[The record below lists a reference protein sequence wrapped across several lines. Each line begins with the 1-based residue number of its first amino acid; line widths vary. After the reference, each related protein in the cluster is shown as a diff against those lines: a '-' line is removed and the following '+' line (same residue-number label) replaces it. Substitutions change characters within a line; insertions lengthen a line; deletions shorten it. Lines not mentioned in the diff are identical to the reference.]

1 MANDPPR
8 ARAEYLSEWRSD
20 LSDFIPLD
28 VIENATD
35 YGIYERAPQPRR
47 VRYFAFADAAGG
59 TGADSFA
66 LAIAHREGS
75 SHIVDA
81 VRESKPRFVPAQVI
95 ASLAQLLRSYGISK
109 VSGDAFAGG
118 FHSSEWTTHGITFV
132 PAERTTSENYL
143 TCLPMFLA
151 GRVRLVDN
159 VTLRNQLSTLER
171 KPGDGNRERVD
182 HPTHLHDDV
191 SCAVAGALAAVV
203 VPTTGYPLETW
214 QRANG
219 NHPDQLAANQPPPKP
234 GEPLR
239 VNLGNGGYRVENTTE
254 MIARLNAEHDERVR
268 AEFAKA
274 EEIARGNAAFA
285 EAARKGR
292 TPS

>member
-1 MANDPPR
+1 MLGSETAIGERANSAPIADEEIVGAAEPSMAMCGDGGLLILGSSVHRKQGYMYRKWRELWGKDDADTLVWLAPSATMNTRLPQSIIDEAMANDPPR

-35 YGIYERAPQPRR
+35 YGVYERVPQPRR

-75 SHIVDA
+75 SHIIDA

-95 ASLAQLLRSYGISK
+95 ASLAQLLKSYGIST
-109 VSGDAFAGG
+109 VNGDAFAGG

-159 VTLRNQLSTLER
+159 VSAAQPAQCAGTQTRRRQS
-171 KPGDGNRERVD
+171 RE
-182 HPTHLHDDV
+182 
-191 SCAVAGALAAVV
+191 S
-203 VPTTGYPLETW
+203 
-214 QRANG
+214 
-219 NHPDQLAANQPPPKP
+219 
-234 GEPLR
+234 
-239 VNLGNGGYRVENTTE
+239 
-254 MIARLNAEHDERVR
+254 
-268 AEFAKA
+268 
-274 EEIARGNAAFA
+274 
-285 EAARKGR
+285 
-292 TPS
+292 